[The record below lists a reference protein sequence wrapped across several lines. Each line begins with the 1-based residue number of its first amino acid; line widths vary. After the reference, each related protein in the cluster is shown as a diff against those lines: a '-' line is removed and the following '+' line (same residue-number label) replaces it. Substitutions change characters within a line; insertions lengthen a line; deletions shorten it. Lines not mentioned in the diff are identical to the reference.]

1 MIPSAFREAAT
12 MPNLHFECES
22 KEAPRRAD
30 GPGKL
35 DFAAAI
41 SFGSAAGR
49 GRGSV
54 LLL

>member
-1 MIPSAFREAAT
+1 MIASAFRKAAT
-12 MPNLHFECES
+12 MPSFHFGRES

-35 DFAAAI
+35 DFAAAM